1 MKNYMIFLWIAS
13 IAIAIIS
20 GIVVYRSIKNDK
32 HMNLAYFMVLLSG
45 FVIII
50 TSYCHWATNQYTYGM
65 NYEHKGELTPNFV
78 CGFGKAKHSR
88 YALS

>member
-65 NYEHKGELTPNFV
+65 NYQDMKTTPASFQM
-78 CGFGKAKHSR
+78 
-88 YALS
+88 LSYKTF